1 MEKSILD
8 AILARPDV
16 SLLNLALL
24 AVIGGLLWVI
34 KSQSAAQKEAMCALS
49 AAMSQMSQAITDL
62 RVELA
67 TRAKR

>member
-1 MEKSILD
+1 MEKTILD
-8 AILARPDV
+8 AILSRPDV

-34 KSQSAAQKEAMCALS
+34 KSQSAAQKEAMVSLS